1 MAKVS
6 QDFACLFFKNKEER
20 ELVLSANMVLWKLG
34 KKVVINMESE
44 AGGLGFNFSF
54 SGFEFHLHIFVASH
68 LTCLCLSFL
77 KDKMEI
83 MTCKAHRM
91 VRLVN

>member
-6 QDFACLFFKNKEER
+6 QDFPCLFFKNKEER
-20 ELVLSANMVLWKLG
+20 ELVLSANMVFWKLG

-44 AGGLGFNFSF
+44 AGGLCFDFSF

-68 LTCLCLSFL
+68 LTCL
-77 KDKMEI
+77 
-83 MTCKAHRM
+83 
-91 VRLVN
+91 